1 MWLPPSIPSSP
12 PGSPAPP
19 QVAAQSPPPTQPR
32 ERMAGTE
39 FNRHHQQPPGKLG
52 KVDTIIPVTVSGEQA
67 QGRSLLLL
75 REGSWRCQRPTGP
88 GPSLASA
95 MVRSLQRTAW
105 RLPVKGRQ
113 EEAETTRVAGGTIE
127 VTSPP
132 PNCPSPSPAPA
143 KGSCLCTYEW
153 FPAALYREIS
163 LNNGVNRKEMGEV
176 GRRGP
181 GSSGGVGEGVG
192 LG

>member
-67 QGRSLLLL
+67 GALPAPPQGRQL
-75 REGSWRCQRPTGP
+75 GVPTPHWARPLP
-88 GPSLASA
+88 GQCHGEEPIENSLA
-95 MVRSLQRTAW
+95 AW
-105 RLPVKGRQ
+105 LPVKGRL

-127 VTSPP
+127 VASPP
-132 PNCPSPSPAPA
+132 PTALPPAQPQLRA
-143 KGSCLCTYEW
+143 LVYAPMNGSLLHRTGKS
-153 FPAALYREIS
+153 ASIT
-163 LNNGVNRKEMGEV
+163 G
-176 GRRGP
+176 
-181 GSSGGVGEGVG
+181 
-192 LG
+192 